1 MVACAM
7 RATCV
12 GELSIGEEHFP
23 IGIVTNMEGG
33 GNEPVNEPSKRG
45 GGQRYSS
52 KSTEAEPHQRMSP
65 VFMYG
70 RSRESDFT
78 RELKEIF

>member
-52 KSTEAEPHQRMSP
+52 LFKSTEAEPHQHVCSP
-65 VFMYG
+65 VFKCG
-70 RSRESDFT
+70 KVEGD
-78 RELKEIF
+78 

>member
-33 GNEPVNEPSKRG
+33 GNEPRKRG
-45 GGQRYSS
+45 GGQPYSS

-65 VFMYG
+65 VFMNG